1 MPGHLGNMAATVSS
15 LSIWSVQFF
24 FHNTIDQAYYIILSS
39 HQEKQIGMWSYPF
52 SNCPPHHRLAMPDWL
67 PSTYLAVP
75 SSTPSTLC
83 ILVTTFPIST
93 DVSRTWICL
102 KSCTGPGANHH
113 IAGDDHSPDNPRISE
128 DGYAVTHI
136 IYQGAPCQSTTIRHV
151 PHTQKR

>member
-1 MPGHLGNMAATVSS
+1 MAATVSS
-15 LSIWSVQFF
+15 QSIWSVQFF
-24 FHNTIDQAYYIILSS
+24 FHNTIDQACYIILSS
-39 HQEKQIGMWSYPF
+39 HREKQIGMWSCPF
-52 SNCPPHHRLAMPDWL
+52 SNFSPHHRLAMPDWL

-93 DVSRTWICL
+93 DVSRTWICP

-113 IAGDDHSPDNPRISE
+113 IAGDEHSPDNPRISE

-151 PHTQKR
+151 PHTQQR